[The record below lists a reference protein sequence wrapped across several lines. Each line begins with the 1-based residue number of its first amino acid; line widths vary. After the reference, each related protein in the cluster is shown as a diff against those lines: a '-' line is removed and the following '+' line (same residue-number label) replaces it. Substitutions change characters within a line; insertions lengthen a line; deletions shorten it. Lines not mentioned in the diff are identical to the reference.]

1 MITYSDIQALGR
13 PDLVSKRN
21 EAAIA
26 ELLSAGRTKT
36 ISKEIGIGTVLST
49 LGSAGGPFLDGMV
62 QLGNVDSNVKW
73 AMKLLEN
80 ASLDIGMAATRAQ
93 MQALADGDANIAPAV
108 ALLLNLAV
116 IPDPVSA
123 YEVAV
128 ALEGV

>member
-1 MITYSDIQALGR
+1 MITYSDIQALNR
-13 PDLVSKRN
+13 PDLVAARN
-21 EAAIA
+21 ETAIA
-26 ELLSAGRTKT
+26 ELLSVGRTKT
-36 ISKEIGIGTVLST
+36 ISKEIGIGTVLAT
-49 LGSAGGPFLDGMV
+49 LGPAGGPFLDGMV
-62 QLGNVDSNVKW
+62 QLGTVDSNVKW

-108 ALLLNLAV
+108 GLLLDLAV